1 MRLLFGPD
9 SQFASIFERLLL
21 SESVG
26 RLDIRNPG
34 AIFLRPGSGLPKR
47 DQEWTNLVVELARFI
62 DMRRESPI

>member
-1 MRLLFGPD
+1 LGGFGEAG
-9 SQFASIFERLLL
+9 SLNALHKKW
-21 SESVG
+21 V

-34 AIFLRPGSGLPKR
+34 AIFLRPGSGSPKR